1 MPIHLR
7 ARAAYG
13 TFREQYRGDE
23 RNRDKITA
31 NLELVVRLIHI
42 FSSIINSIL
51 LTLRGNENTN
61 NIVIILN

>member
-1 MPIHLR
+1 MPIYLR

-13 TFREQYRGDE
+13 TFREQYMGDE

-42 FSSIINSIL
+42 LSSIINSILL

-61 NIVIILN
+61 NMVII